1 VTSRFCGSEAT
12 EFLAGLILAEAEN
25 LAAAR
30 RVRLGVGRSS
40 SDQGPASAPAATE
53 RVHEMTDYV
62 FAYSGG
68 RGVAA
73 DEAER
78 NAQMAKW
85 GQWFGELGSAV
96 VDGGAATGT
105 AKTVGPDGS
114 VSDGGSRGLTG
125 YSIVSADS
133 LDSAVELAK
142 GCPVLEIGGAVDV
155 YEAITM

>member
-1 VTSRFCGSEAT
+1 MA
-12 EFLAGLILAEAEN
+12 N
-25 LAAAR
+25 
-30 RVRLGVGRSS
+30 
-40 SDQGPASAPAATE
+40 
-53 RVHEMTDYV
+53 YV

-68 RGVAA
+68 NGVAA

-85 GQWFGELGSAV
+85 GQWFEELGSAV

-105 AKTVGPDGS
+105 AKTVGPGGSGS

-142 GCPVLEIGGAVDV
+142 GCPVLEVGGAVDV
-155 YEAITM
+155 YEAIAM

>member
-1 VTSRFCGSEAT
+1 MA
-12 EFLAGLILAEAEN
+12 N
-25 LAAAR
+25 
-30 RVRLGVGRSS
+30 
-40 SDQGPASAPAATE
+40 
-53 RVHEMTDYV
+53 YV

-68 RGVAA
+68 NGVAA

-78 NAQMAKW
+78 NAQYAKW
-85 GQWFGELGSAV
+85 GQWFGKLGSAV

-105 AKTVGPDGS
+105 AKTVGPGGS

-155 YEAITM
+155 YEAIAM

>member
-1 VTSRFCGSEAT
+1 MA
-12 EFLAGLILAEAEN
+12 N
-25 LAAAR
+25 Y
-30 RVRLGVGRSS
+30 
-40 SDQGPASAPAATE
+40 
-53 RVHEMTDYV
+53 M

-68 RGVAA
+68 KGVAV

-96 VDGGAATGT
+96 VDGGAASGS
-105 AKTVGPDGS
+105 AKTVGPGGS

-125 YSIVSADS
+125 YSVVSADS
-133 LDSAVELAK
+133 LDAAVELAK

-155 YEAITM
+155 YEAISM